1 VRAGPLRCFFGRGSG
16 LRYVYEAKR
25 YTSKA
30 AVFTALVMI
39 LAVEAALLIRVQ
51 RCCLTRMTGC
61 VRTLE

>member
-1 VRAGPLRCFFGRGSG
+1 VIAGPLRCFFGRESG

-39 LAVEAALLIRVQ
+39 LAVEAALLIR
-51 RCCLTRMTGC
+51 M
-61 VRTLE
+61 